1 MIRCEDCNIPIFG
14 PISKAYNPHDCRD
27 RIYVLSDFCC
37 HGQKVPIVDEE
48 DIFRE
53 AGLNGGLPQN
63 LKGRVKIIVFRNP
76 KTINI
81 CVLQTSDIF
90 EVNF

>member
-63 LKGRVKIIVFRNP
+63 LKGRVKFFFIVFGLRNTFAFC
-76 KTINI
+76 KKVIY
-81 CVLQTSDIF
+81 LK
-90 EVNF
+90 